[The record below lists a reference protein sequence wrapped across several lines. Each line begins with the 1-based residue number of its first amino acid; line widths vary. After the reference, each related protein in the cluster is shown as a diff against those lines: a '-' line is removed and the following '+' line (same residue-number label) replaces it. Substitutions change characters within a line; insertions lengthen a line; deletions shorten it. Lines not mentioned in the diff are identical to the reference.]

1 MMRRHV
7 AIIFQSSTSTR
18 NHSFLIYFAER
29 VNQLSNNRKRKDI
42 PMRDIHQL
50 LNDID
55 RSVESD
61 SLATRHLWLIEFVE
75 WIRDSGNTSH
85 TVQQRIVMFLDI
97 CDAQPKYEFTVR
109 NYWQTLTKNI
119 DVASLF
125 ADFGFAPR
133 SAFLSA
139 FASRLRRKVVPK
151 TPETTNAAELFE
163 LVFTKPNDAQWLT
176 SLDQIV
182 LQRVSSLLSHPSE
195 RPQLSA
201 WESSLLDSITYC
213 ASQIS
218 AAGFSAE
225 LRPKQNG
232 ATDVINPFEA
242 LTHWVQTFKVAFEHR
257 LDYPG
262 DVKLVATQL
271 SECLESCRLNASSIY
286 AHLQEHGV
294 SISIVFQVRQLRE
307 RIVRLKDL
315 IDCLLCDS
323 PRSNEASTARL
334 LSRMVGQFNEMSSIR
349 ALINANTSLLASK
362 ITKHSAETGEQY
374 ITRDASQYRKM
385 LSRAFGGG
393 AIVSLTTG
401 AKFALAGVAASV
413 FWDGVLSSMNYAISF
428 IIIQLLHLTLATKQ
442 PAMTAT
448 AIAAKLKDVTHMSA
462 ITEFVDEVAHLVRSQ
477 FAAVFGNLLMVI
489 PCVLLI
495 NFCMEYFSLGPIID
509 NAKATKVFADLSVLG
524 PSLVFAIFTGFLL
537 FASSIIAGWVE
548 NWFVLNRIESA
559 LRHNPKIT
567 HFLGAA
573 RADSWARFWR
583 KNISG
588 IASCVSLALLLG
600 LVPAFATF
608 FGLGVQVRHV
618 TLSAG
623 QLAAAAGSFGSDAF
637 LLPAFWMAVASI
649 PLIGLANIGVSFYC
663 AFKLAIK
670 ANGVSGVDQVRIRK
684 AIFERIKNN
693 PGSFILPI
701 RRVVLRVATLPH

>member
-1 MMRRHV
+1 
-7 AIIFQSSTSTR
+7 
-18 NHSFLIYFAER
+18 
-29 VNQLSNNRKRKDI
+29 
-42 PMRDIHQL
+42 MRDIHQL
-50 LNDID
+50 LKDID
-55 RSVESD
+55 RSIEGD

-75 WIRDSGNTSH
+75 WIRDSGNTSR
-85 TVQQRIVMFLDI
+85 TVQQRMVMFLDI
-97 CDAQPKYEFTVR
+97 CDAQPKYKLAVQ
-109 NYWQTLTKNI
+109 NYWRTLTKNV
-119 DVASLF
+119 DVSSLF
-125 ADFGFAPR
+125 SDFGFAPR

-139 FASRLRRKVVPK
+139 FAARLRRKVVPK

-163 LVFTKPNDAQWLT
+163 LVFTQPNDAQWLI
-176 SLDQIV
+176 SFDQAV
-182 LQRVSSLLSHPSE
+182 LQRLSVLLSYRSENPQLTTWEFSLLN
-195 RPQLSA
+195 
-201 WESSLLDSITYC
+201 SITYC

-218 AAGFSAE
+218 ASGFSAE
-225 LRPKQNG
+225 LRPKQNT
-232 ATDVINPFEA
+232 ASDIMNPFEA
-242 LTHWVQTFKVAFEHR
+242 LTHSVQKFKVAFEHR
-257 LDYPG
+257 LDRPG
-262 DVKLVATQL
+262 DVKLIATQL

-334 LSRMVGQFNEMSSIR
+334 MSRMVGQLNEMSSVK

-385 LSRAFGGG
+385 LTRALGGG

-495 NFCMEYFSLGPIID
+495 NFGMEHLSLEPMI
-509 NAKATKVFADLSVLG
+509 NKTKAAKVFADMSIVG
-524 PSLVFAIFTGFLL
+524 PSLFFAIFTGLLL

-567 HFLGAA
+567 LFLGAV
-573 RADSWARFWR
+573 RADNWAKFWQ

-588 IASCVSLALLLG
+588 FASCISLALLLG
-600 LVPAFATF
+600 LVPAFTNF

-623 QLAAAAGSFGSDAF
+623 QLAAAAGSFGIDTFS
-637 LLPAFWMAVASI
+637 LPAFWMAIASI

-663 AFKLAIK
+663 AFKLAVK

-684 AIFERIKNN
+684 AIFERIVHS
-693 PGSFILPI
+693 PVSFIFPV
-701 RRVVLRVATLPH
+701 RSVVLRVATLPH